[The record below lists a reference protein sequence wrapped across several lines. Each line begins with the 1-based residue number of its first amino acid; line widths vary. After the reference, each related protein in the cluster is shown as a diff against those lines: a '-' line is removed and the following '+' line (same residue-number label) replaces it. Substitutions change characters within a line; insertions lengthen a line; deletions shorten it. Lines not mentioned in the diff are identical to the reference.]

1 MFLFSVFCFLD
12 LFSALCSPSSVDVS
26 KFRQNPISK
35 DWTIIA
41 AGRKKRPIAVGPKS
55 AKSASGRCPFCVG
68 NEDLAPEEAYR
79 LPVGTT
85 GNDQWQVRVIP
96 NKYPITDYHEVIIH
110 SPDHKKDLDEL
121 PLNQVELVLC
131 TYKDRYNFYKNE
143 RPDFYVHIYNNAG
156 KEAGASIKH
165 PHSQLVV
172 FNQIP
177 KEVSEEIEGAK
188 DFFERKR
195 ACPYCDLIKKE
206 LGSKERVVLESEFF
220 VVLTPFESEWPYEIT
235 MFPKKH
241 QPDFGEFSDDELT
254 DLASVL
260 QETLKAY
267 NKVLSTPDRNF
278 WIHSLP
284 VRGDLPSARGG
295 SEADYYHWHLDLIPR
310 IKTLGGLELGAGI
323 MVDDRV
329 GPEQAARELR
339 AALE

>member
-1 MFLFSVFCFLD
+1 MSRRPIELLD
-12 LFSALCSPSSVDVS
+12 YCYLDYLSVS

-41 AGRKKRPIAVGPKS
+41 TGRKKRPVAVGFKS
-55 AKSASGRCPFCVG
+55 VKSASSTAERCPFCVG
-68 NEDLAPEEAYR
+68 NEDLAPVEIHR
-79 LPVGTT
+79 LPMGTT
-85 GNDQWQVRVIP
+85 DNDQWQVRVIP
-96 NKYPITDYHEVIIH
+96 NKYPITDFHEVIIH
-110 SPDHKKDLDEL
+110 SPDHEKDIDEL
-121 PLNQVELVLC
+121 PLKQVELILR
-131 TYKDRYNFYKNE
+131 TYKDRCNFYKDK
-143 RPDFYVHIYNNAG
+143 RSDLYVHIYNNVG

-177 KEVSEEIEGAK
+177 EEIAEEIAGAE
-188 DFFERKR
+188 DFFERKGL
-195 ACPYCDLIKKE
+195 CPYCDLIRKE
-206 LGSKERVVLESEFF
+206 LSSKERLVLESDLF

-235 MFPKKH
+235 VFPKEH
-241 QPDFGEFSDDELT
+241 QADFGEISDKELL

-260 QETLKAY
+260 QQTLQAY
-267 NKVLSTPDRNF
+267 NKTLSHPDRNF

-284 VRGDLPSARGG
+284 VGVQPPATC
-295 SEADYYHWHLDLIPR
+295 YYHWHLNLIPR

-339 AALE
+339 EALG

>member
-1 MFLFSVFCFLD
+1 M
-12 LFSALCSPSSVDVS
+12 S

-41 AGRKKRPIAVGPKS
+41 TERKKRPIAVGPKS

-68 NEDLAPEEAYR
+68 NEDLAPDEAYR
-79 LPVGTT
+79 LDG
-85 GNDQWQVRVIP
+85 VRVIP

-110 SPDHKKDLDEL
+110 SPDHEKDFDEL
-121 PLNQVELVLC
+121 PLEQVELILR
-131 TYKDRYNFYKNE
+131 TYVDRYNFYKNK
-143 RPDFYVHIYNNAG
+143 RSDFYVHIYNNAG

-172 FNQIP
+172 LNQIP
-177 KEVSEEIEGAK
+177 KDVVEEITGAK
-188 DFFERKR
+188 EYFEKEGK
-195 ACPYCDLIKKE
+195 CPYCDLLKKE
-206 LGSKERVVLESEFF
+206 LGSKERLVLESDFF
-220 VVLTPFESEWPYEIT
+220 VVSTPFESEWPYEVT

-241 QPDFGEFSDDELT
+241 QPDFGQISDEELT

-260 QETLKAY
+260 QQTLKAY
-267 NKVLSTPDRNF
+267 NEVLSNPARNF

-284 VRGDLPSARGG
+284 IREDPP
-295 SEADYYHWHLDLIPR
+295 EADYFHWHLDLVPR

-329 GPEQAARELR
+329 GPEEAARQLR
-339 AALE
+339 GAL